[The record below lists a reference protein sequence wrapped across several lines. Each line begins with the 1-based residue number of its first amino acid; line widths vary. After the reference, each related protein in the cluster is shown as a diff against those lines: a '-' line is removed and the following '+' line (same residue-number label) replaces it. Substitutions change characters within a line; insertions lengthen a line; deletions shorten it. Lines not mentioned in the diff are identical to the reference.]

1 MADLPEDIVAL
12 KAALAAAEQRA
23 DRAEANAAQERSKAS
38 GIEALI
44 AHLKLTI
51 EKLRRELYGTRS
63 ERTARLLDQLELQ
76 LEDAEASA
84 SEDEIASEEAA
95 AKTTTVAP
103 FERRRRGGRKPFPE
117 HLPRER
123 VVVPAPTAC
132 KCCGSDR
139 LRKLGEDVTETLEVI
154 PRRWKVIQT
163 VRETFT
169 CRDCEG
175 ITQPPAPFHV
185 TPRGFLGPNLLATVL
200 FEKFGQHQPL
210 NRQSERTARE
220 GIDLSVSTL
229 ADQVGVCT
237 KVLQPLHELIAAHV
251 LAAER
256 LHGDDT
262 TVPILAKGKTVT
274 GRIWTYVRDDRPFG
288 GPAPPAVLYHASRDR
303 TAGHAER
310 HLKGWT
316 GILQADAYSGY
327 GALYAADRDPGPITQ
342 ALCWSHARRKFFEL
356 ADIAKNARRGK
367 KAAAIS
373 PMALEAVKRIDA
385 LFAIERAIDGRD
397 AAERLRIRQDQSVPL
412 LADLEGWMRTER
424 ARLSRH
430 SDTARAM
437 DYMLRNRD
445 AFARFTTDGRI
456 CLSNNAAERS
466 LRGIALGRRSW
477 TFAGSQ
483 RGADRC
489 AFMLTMITTAKLND
503 VDPQAWLADVLA
515 RIAGIPQNRLP
526 ELLPWNWAAKAPRE
540 QDIAA

>member
-1 MADLPEDIVAL
+1 MRP
-12 KAALAAAEQRA
+12 
-23 DRAEANAAQERSKAS
+23 S
-38 GIEALI
+38 
-44 AHLKLTI
+44 
-51 EKLRRELYGTRS
+51 
-63 ERTARLLDQLELQ
+63 
-76 LEDAEASA
+76 SA
-84 SEDEIASEEAA
+84 GA
-95 AKTTTVAP
+95 
-103 FERRRRGGRKPFPE
+103 
-117 HLPRER
+117 
-123 VVVPAPTAC
+123 AC

-139 LRKLGEDVTETLEVI
+139 LRKLGEDITETLEAI

-163 VRETFT
+163 VREKFT

-175 ITQPPAPFHV
+175 ITQPPAPFHT

-210 NRQSERTARE
+210 NRQSERYARE

-237 KVLQPLHELIAAHV
+237 KVLGPLHDLIERHV

-274 GRIWTYVRDDRPFG
+274 GRIWTYVRDDRTFG
-288 GPAPPAVLYHASRDR
+288 GPAPPAVLYQASPDR
-303 TAGHAER
+303 TAEQPEA
-310 HLKGWT
+310 HLKGWA

-327 GALYAADRDPGPITQ
+327 GSLYAADRNPGPIIQ

-367 KAAAIS
+367 GAAAIS

-385 LFAIERAIDGRD
+385 LFAIERAINGRS
-397 AAERLRIRQDQSVPL
+397 AAERLRIRQEQSVPL

-430 SDTARAM
+430 SDTAKAM
-437 DYMLRNRD
+437 NYMLTRWD
-445 AFARFTTDGRI
+445 AFARFTTDGRV

-483 RGADRC
+483 RGAVRC
-489 AFMLTMITTAKLND
+489 AFMLTMIATAKLND

-515 RIAGIPQNRLP
+515 RIAGIPQNRLH
-526 ELLPWNWAAKAPRE
+526 ELLPWEWAAASPSATQE
-540 QDIAA
+540 QAAAA

>member
-1 MADLPEDIVAL
+1 MADLPEDIAVL
-12 KAALAAAEQRA
+12 KAALAVAERRAAL
-23 DRAEANAAQERSKAS
+23 AEADAAHAKAKAS
-38 GIEALI
+38 GIEALV
-44 AHLKLTI
+44 AYLKLQI
-51 EKLRRELYGTRS
+51 EKLKRELYGTRS

-76 LEDAEASA
+76 LEDAEAA
-84 SEDEIASEEAA
+84 LSEDELAAEQAA
-95 AKTTTVAP
+95 AKTATVAS
-103 FERRRRGGRKPFPE
+103 FERRRHGGRKPFPE

-163 VRETFT
+163 VREKFT

-175 ITQPPAPFHV
+175 ITQPPAPFYV
-185 TPRGFLGPNLLATVL
+185 TPRGFLGPNLLATIL

-210 NRQSERTARE
+210 NRQSERYARE
-220 GIDLSVSTL
+220 GIDLPLSTL
-229 ADQVGVCT
+229 ADQVGACAHA
-237 KVLQPLHELIAAHV
+237 LRPLHDLIAAHV

-262 TVPILAKGKTVT
+262 TVPILAKGRTMT

-288 GPAPPAVLYHASRDR
+288 GPAPPAALYHASPDR
-303 TAGHAER
+303 TAGQPET

-316 GILQADAYSGY
+316 GTLQADAYSGY
-327 GALYAADRDPGPITQ
+327 GRLYAADRSPGPLTQ

-367 KAAAIS
+367 SAASIS
-373 PMALEAVKRIDA
+373 PMALEAVKRIDV
-385 LFAIERAIDGRD
+385 LFAIEREMNGYP
-397 AAERLRIRQDQSVPL
+397 AEQRLAVRRERSRPL
-412 LADLEGWMRTER
+412 LVDLEGWMRTER

-430 SDTARAM
+430 ADTAKAM
-437 DYMLRNRD
+437 DYMLTRWD

-456 CLSNNAAERS
+456 CLSNNAAERA

-489 AFMLTMITTAKLND
+489 AFMLTMIATAKLND

-515 RIAGIPQNRLP
+515 RIAEIPQSRLH
-526 ELLPWNWAAKAPRE
+526 ELLPWHWAAAAH
-540 QDIAA
+540 QDQAVAA